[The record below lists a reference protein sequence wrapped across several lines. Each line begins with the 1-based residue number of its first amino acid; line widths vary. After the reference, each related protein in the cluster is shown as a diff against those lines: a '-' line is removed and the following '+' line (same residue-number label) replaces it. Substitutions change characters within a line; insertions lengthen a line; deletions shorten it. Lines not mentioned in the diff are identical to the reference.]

1 MKNQT
6 WPSGDAIR
14 VNLLN
19 AEGTVVAWR
28 ENILKGRGYHDYG
41 EYENGNDPDKRC
53 GVM

>member
-14 VNLLN
+14 VDLID
-19 AEGTVVAWR
+19 AENVVVAWR
-28 ENILKGRGYHDYG
+28 ENILNGRGYHDYNF
-41 EYENGNDPDKRC
+41 ENGNDPDKRC